1 MIDEKVDS
9 YANGELDHAMEAM
22 ALLWECSRKNRDPA
36 KENQNM
42 AVSHLAR
49 LLSSVP
55 SIN

>member
-36 KENQNM
+36 KENHNM